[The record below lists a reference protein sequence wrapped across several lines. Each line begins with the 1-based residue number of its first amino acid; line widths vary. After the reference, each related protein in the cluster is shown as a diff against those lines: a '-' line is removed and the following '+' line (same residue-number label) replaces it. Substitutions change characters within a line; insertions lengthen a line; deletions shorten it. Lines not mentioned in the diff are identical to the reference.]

1 MCIYISQLLSINAII
16 AMGQVTLD
24 LNRQT
29 GAHLDYQIDH
39 HEDAGDLF
47 VLP

>member
-1 MCIYISQLLSINAII
+1 MNAII

-29 GAHLDYQIDH
+29 GAILDYPSDH